1 MSSVEIRRVT
11 GKDYFTQARA
21 IAHYAFGATPAVRDT
36 SKDEESLPFLEQVRG
51 YVAFVDGEPQATATL
66 IPMTQNVRGKLLPMS
81 GVGGVATMPAARR
94 QGLVRTMFAM
104 MYETMR
110 EHNEPISTLYPF
122 RESFYERVGYAP
134 MSQSKFVR
142 FPVANLAPLTRI
154 EVPGSAQ
161 QLTMGDGY
169 DSWREYL
176 ERYQT
181 RVHGFALNNVENDS
195 QSKQRNKMW
204 VVLARD
210 PEGTV
215 IGASTFK
222 ITGYTGK
229 LDAATFYYDS
239 AEARLLLLQWFARH
253 VDQVSEI
260 QINLAWDDLPE
271 YWAPDLYTRVINHED
286 FFTTPMGRVIDVT
299 ALNGLAVGAGSIGID
314 LTDPQCEWNSGV
326 WSLSS
331 GADGLLQIE
340 RGGSADVALTIQGL
354 SSLVFAGQN
363 PDDFHLR
370 GWGDPDAGT
379 QATLRSMF
387 PRAFIRLHEEF

>member
-1 MSSVEIRRVT
+1 MGSVEIRRVT
-11 GKDYFTQARA
+11 GGDYITQGRT
-21 IAHYAFGATPAVRDT
+21 IADYAFGASPKERDL
-36 SKDEESLPFLEQVRG
+36 SKDAELLPIVRG

-66 IPMTQNVRGKLLPMS
+66 VPMVQNVRGKLLPMS
-81 GVGGVATMPAARR
+81 GVGGVATLPAARR
-94 QGLVRTMFAM
+94 QGLVRKLFAT
-104 MYETMR
+104 MYESMR
-110 EHNEPISTLYPF
+110 ENNEPISTLYPF

-142 FPVANLAPLTRI
+142 FPVANLAPLAKL
-154 EVPGSAQ
+154 ECHGSAE
-161 QLTMGDGY
+161 QLSIRDGFEA
-169 DSWREYL
+169 WREYL

-181 RVHGFALNNVENDS
+181 RVHGFALYNVENAAHA
-195 QSKQRNKMW
+195 KQFNNMW

-215 IGASTFK
+215 IGASTFR

-271 YWAPDLYTRVINHED
+271 YWAPDLYSKVVNHDD

-314 LTDPQCEWNSGV
+314 LTDAQCEWNSGV

-331 GADGLLQIE
+331 GADGLLSVE
-340 RGGSADVALTIQGL
+340 RGGTADVALTIQGL

-363 PDDFHLR
+363 PDDFQLR
-370 GWGDPDAGT
+370 GWGDPSTAAQD
-379 QATLRSMF
+379 TLRSMF
-387 PRAFIRLHEEF
+387 PRAFVRLHEEF

>member
-1 MSSVEIRRVT
+1 MSSVEIKRVT
-11 GKDYFTQARA
+11 GNDYFTQARA
-21 IAHYAFGATPAVRDT
+21 IAGYAFGATPHVRDT
-36 SKDEESLPFLEQVRG
+36 SKDEETLKFMEHVRA

-66 IPMTQNVRGKLLPMS
+66 FPMVQNVRGKLLSMS

-94 QGLVRTMFAM
+94 KGLVRSLFAT

-110 EHNEPISTLYPF
+110 EFSEPITTLYPF

-142 FPVANLAPLTRI
+142 FPVANLAPLTKLERRGTA
-154 EVPGSAQ
+154 E
-161 QLTMGDGY
+161 QLSMRDGF
-169 DSWREYL
+169 DAWREYL

-181 RVHGFALNNVENDS
+181 RVHGFALNNIENAAHAKHLD
-195 QSKQRNKMW
+195 RMW

-210 PEGTV
+210 PDGTV

-229 LDAATFYYDS
+229 LAAETFYYDS
-239 AEARLLLLQWFARH
+239 GDARLLLLEWFARH

-271 YWAPDLYTRVINHED
+271 YWAPDLYTRVVNHDE
-286 FFTTPMGRVIDVT
+286 FFTTPMGRVIDIT
-299 ALNGLAVGAGSIGID
+299 ALNGLRVGPGVISVDIV
-314 LTDPQCEWNSGV
+314 DPQCEWNAGAWTLASDDNGM
-326 WSLSS
+326 LSV
-331 GADGLLQIE
+331 E
-340 RGGSADVALTIQGL
+340 RGGNAAFALTIQGL
-354 SSLVFAGQN
+354 SSLVFAGQD
-363 PDDFHLR
+363 PGDFRLR
-370 GWGDPDAGT
+370 GWGDPDT
-379 QATLRSMF
+379 ESQATLRSMF